1 MMCTTL
7 LQAAYISIS
16 HKVEVGGLG
25 QEGQHL
31 GGGRGEANAKV
42 EGWFTKGQLLR
53 GTGRKPELGGE
64 SRYETRRHAAP

>member
-1 MMCTTL
+1 MIRG
-7 LQAAYISIS
+7 A
-16 HKVEVGGLG
+16 E

-31 GGGRGEANAKV
+31 GGGGGEANAKV